1 MSGNPSHLTR
11 LLEARLRY
19 FTSVGAIL
27 AERHFD
33 RPNCLMEAVMGHWAR
48 IREIARAAETY
59 EQLRYAAKLLKYA
72 GATADGLL
80 EGNSDA
86 ACWTLQAL
94 RETLNES
101 LDDGDA

>member
-1 MSGNPSHLTR
+1 MSSHLIR
-11 LLEARLRY
+11 LVEARLHY
-19 FTSVGAIL
+19 FAGVGAIL

-33 RPNCLMEAVMGHWAR
+33 CPNCLMNAVLGYWAR
-48 IREIARAAETY
+48 VREIAHAAEND

-94 RETLNES
+94 RETLEES
-101 LDDGDA
+101 VDRGDA

>member
-1 MSGNPSHLTR
+1 MNQHLAR
-11 LLEARLRY
+11 LVEARLHY
-19 FTSVGAIL
+19 FASVGAIL

-33 RPNCLMEAVMGHWAR
+33 RPNCLMEAVLGHWTR
-48 IREIARAAETY
+48 IREIAH
-59 EQLRYAAKLLKYA
+59 AAKLLKYA

-94 RETLNES
+94 REVLEES
-101 LDDGDA
+101 TE

>member
-1 MSGNPSHLTR
+1 MSNNAHLSR
-11 LLEARLRY
+11 LLEARLCY
-19 FTSVGAIL
+19 FASVGAIL

-33 RPNCLMEAVMGHWAR
+33 RPNCLMGAVLGRWSS
-48 IREIARAAETY
+48 IRDIAHAAETD
-59 EQLRYAAKLLKYA
+59 EQMRYAAKLLKYA

-94 RETLNES
+94 NETLEES
-101 LDDGDA
+101 VD